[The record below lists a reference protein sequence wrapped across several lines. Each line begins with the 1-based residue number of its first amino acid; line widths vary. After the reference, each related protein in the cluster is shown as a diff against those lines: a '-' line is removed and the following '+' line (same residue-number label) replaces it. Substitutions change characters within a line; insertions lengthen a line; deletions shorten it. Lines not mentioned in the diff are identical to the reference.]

1 MNNRQNDLG
10 EVVLYKT
17 EDGKAA
23 LDVTL
28 DGDTVWLS
36 QKQMGELFDKNVRTV
51 SEHLSNIF
59 KEGELKKSSV
69 IRNFRITA
77 ADGKTYDTQL
87 YNLDVIISV
96 GYRVKSKRG
105 TQFRIWATQTLK
117 DHLVRGYTLNERR
130 LRERGIEMEQAVQLL
145 SRTLTR
151 HELVTEEGRGVLDV
165 ITRYAKSWLLLKEY
179 DDNTLSIP
187 ERRRPARVAI
197 DYARARENI
206 NMLKARLVEK
216 GEASNLFG
224 QERTEQLVGILGA
237 IEQTFGGDPLYPSIE
252 EKAAHLLYF
261 VIKDHPFTDGNK
273 RIGSFLFILFLRE
286 NGYLEDANGVP
297 KINDNALVA
306 LALLTAESEPRNKEL
321 MIRLIMN
328 LIATNATDS
337 VDLIREDRSR

>member
-1 MNNRQNDLG
+1 MNSRRNDLG

-17 EDGKAA
+17 GGGKAA
-23 LDVTL
+23 LDVRL
-28 DGDTVWLS
+28 AGETVWLT
-36 QKQMGELFDKNVRTV
+36 QAQMAKLFERDQSVISRHVNNV
-51 SEHLSNIF
+51 F
-59 KEGELKKSSV
+59 KEKELGQKSNMQKMHIAKSDKPV
-69 IRNFRITA
+69 VF
-77 ADGKTYDTQL
+77 YS
-87 YNLDVIISV
+87 LDMIISV
-96 GYRVKSKRG
+96 GYRVNSKRG

-117 DHLVRGYTLNERR
+117 DHLARGYTLNERR

-179 DDNTLSIP
+179 DDNTLSVP

-261 VIKDHPFTDGNK
+261 VIKDHPFADGNK

-286 NGYLEDANGVP
+286 NGYLEDAKGMP

-328 LIATNATDS
+328 LLAEKQA
-337 VDLIREDRSR
+337 

>member
-1 MNNRQNDLG
+1 MNNRRNDLG

-23 LDVTL
+23 LDVRL
-28 DGDTVWLS
+28 AGETVWLTQAQIADLFGVNIPAVS
-36 QKQMGELFDKNVRTV
+36 KHIKNIFSARELAPKATV
-51 SEHLSNIF
+51 SKMEIVRI
-59 KEGELKKSSV
+59 EGKRKVKRDVEV
-69 IRNFRITA
+69 
-77 ADGKTYDTQL
+77 
-87 YNLDVIISV
+87 YNLDMIISV
-96 GYRVKSKRG
+96 GYRVNSARA
-105 TQFRIWATQTLK
+105 TRFRIWATQTLK

-130 LRERGIEMEQAVQLL
+130 LQERGIEMEQAVQLL

-151 HELVTEEGRGVLDV
+151 HELVTEDGRGVLDV

-179 DDNTLSIP
+179 DDNTLSVP

-206 NMLKARLVEK
+206 NTLKARLIEK

-224 QERTEQLVGILGA
+224 QERTEQLIGILGA

-261 VIKDHPFTDGNK
+261 VIKDHPFADGNK
-273 RIGSFLFILFLRE
+273 RIGSFLFILFLRA
-286 NGYLEDANGVP
+286 NDYLEDVNGVP

-306 LALLTAESEPRNKEL
+306 LALLIAESEPRNKEL

-328 LIATNATDS
+328 LLVEKQA
-337 VDLIREDRSR
+337 